1 LQAGTVIGTGGLGNS
16 YGGDNPQATGGAIN
30 VNGMGQDANNWQLDG
45 ISNNESFFSI
55 ISVSPSLDAIQEFK
69 VSTNDYSAEFGRAG
83 GANVQAQIKSGT
95 NGFHGGAF
103 EFLRNDKLD
112 ANNFFNNLSGTP
124 RTPYK
129 QNQFGAFLGGPIIKN
144 KTFFFV
150 DTELL
155 RTREDDTGIITIPT
169 PLQRQGIFTESGQP
183 TIYNPV
189 TGLPFPNNTIPAS
202 LQDSAAAKIMA
213 LAKWERGEREPT
225 GALLSRVKR
234 FLDEEEESKAT
245 GPVLGTLQLNP

>member
-1 LQAGTVIGTGGLGNS
+1 
-16 YGGDNPQATGGAIN
+16 
-30 VNGMGQDANNWQLDG
+30 
-45 ISNNESFFSI
+45 
-55 ISVSPSLDAIQEFK
+55 
-69 VSTNDYSAEFGRAG
+69 
-83 GANVQAQIKSGT
+83 VQAQIKSGT

-144 KTFFFV
+144 KMFFFV

-234 FLDEEEESKAT
+234 FLDEEEESRHAAPCTNKFSLHEPGKPASVFRT
-245 GPVLGTLQLNP
+245 RQRKRLGVRDAVHNQHRPEIV